1 MSDSQ
6 QIEPLPGDPQR
17 QAVDTIH
24 GYSYQIWHSVWAWL
38 SLNEKEMLFLEG
50 AEDFDVISK
59 QDATATQIK
68 ASSKNITLRSH
79 DVVSAINHYWQ
90 LHSPQPERKIH
101 FKFLTR
107 GGIGKEK
114 GSPFGKNIKGIELWK
129 QCERE
134 EERVGNIRDFLLKD
148 EQLSDS
154 LRKYLENADPQAIQ
168 ADLISNIDWVTGSGS
183 IDQPRSWI
191 EKKLILHGDKY
202 KIPPEDS
209 RLVVS
214 RLYTEASQVATR
226 KIDRYLD
233 RAKFL
238 EIFAEETRISV
249 SKADYEKSAA
259 NALVGKVLPL
269 TGSRINPAYSISD
282 YHLSTTVPPLPEN
295 YSLREKLAGGFL
307 SQLKRDGI
315 ICLTGSTG
323 GGKTTLAKILT
334 TKIEDDWI
342 WRSISGLSPLE
353 IGSILDWLLTETT
366 NSKCYNLVLDDIDL
380 KSSSSR
386 TFETQLEMLLY
397 TYLQARGHIIIT
409 SQRPISSRVQSTLA
423 LEEKLNQEVPPFT
436 EKELI
441 EFCITFGCPDRDY
454 AKAWGTIIMMKT
466 YGHPQLVHAYL
477 IHLANEKWPDIDFAS
492 IFELP
497 QTVLKTKRESQQ
509 LLIILK
515 DEEKTL
521 LYRLSLLTYAFRR
534 DQSISI
540 GTIVPAINN
549 PGSVFDGL
557 VGPWIEALSNEY
569 YKLSPLLKNTAVDI
583 WAEELVKEMHA
594 HIAEAIANAGNLTLR
609 EASSIF
615 MHALVGSNTQ
625 ALVGVIHSLLKAEGK
640 ELQNVAS
647 HFKWIAVAGTDPARP
662 FYKDNSTINHL
673 IRSFQF
679 KVVSVIDPI
688 KAAKLID
695 IWDNELTPSEPVILY
710 LLQRISLCSLV
721 LIRDEVPLS
730 PIILF
735 KYLSELWSIE
745 NRIKND
751 TDLEKA
757 YSELSDHDGLFT
769 DKDPYDILP
778 RMIIYRS
785 NTKEYLLEFIDSISD
800 LEIDHREKYLS
811 YLRNNEKDADILI
824 TQCWSH
830 ETKQGD
836 PNWESCIENLKK
848 TILKA
853 TEWDV
858 SCLAVAAARGIGIIL
873 NEFLGESEESMKSI
887 NHYIKQLGE
896 SNLLSDVKAT
906 ILYNQGNY
914 AEALAIWE
922 RFLPVWLEQAE
933 SYDLNP
939 MFSMRNA
946 AIAYGYLDDFEQS
959 AVSFMA
965 AYEHAKNMNKST
977 LSIGLLADA
986 GYAHWKAG
994 DHARALDVLSKAL
1007 TKLEGYEIESAPSDI
1022 FILNKL
1028 VGNTI
1033 LWINRYYSDGSEF
1046 EIAEPVPGTCSN
1058 TDPNPEI
1065 ANLPHSHIAISWA
1078 LLAEY
1083 EYSVTDNDQIV
1094 RAANERID
1102 YNSPVHAYSLMAR
1115 LNMVRIFKYGHYDQL
1130 PEVVRQLDM
1139 IGSASNQLRSKD
1151 VSSEEDI
1158 KFFVQYDNDL
1168 PLGSVLGY
1176 SVFLGA
1182 LIGTVCKDDLASELI
1197 ASWLSQIPH
1206 VKNNMPFIEWLNSI
1220 TDILGLTGKQA
1231 MEIVSDMECERDKRI
1246 AASLTL
1252 ISDVNNHP
1260 NYLIYG
1266 QLSLLDFSFNTLY
1279 KAYKID
1285 IGHLLAT
1292 IFSKQWTKK
1301 IKFRAVLKAP
1311 QVTVPAI
1318 EKACK
1323 GGNSGFLK
1331 AASILLAAQPATSIS
1346 INTDYRKML
1355 QGIGREGSV

>member
-17 QAVDTIH
+17 QAVDIIH

-38 SLNEKEMLFLEG
+38 NLSEEEALYLEG

-59 QDATATQIK
+59 QDATTTQVK
-68 ASSKNITLRSH
+68 ASFKNITLRSQ
-79 DVVSAINHYWQ
+79 DVVNTINHYWQ
-90 LHSPQPERKIH
+90 LHTLQPKRKIY
-101 FKFLTR
+101 FDFLTR
-107 GGIGKEK
+107 GGISKEK
-114 GSPFGKNIKGIELWK
+114 GSPFGKDIKGIELWK
-129 QCERE
+129 RSVRE
-134 EERVGNIRDFLLKD
+134 EDRVGDIRDFLLEGKRI
-148 EQLSDS
+148 SDD
-154 LRKYLENADPQAIQ
+154 LRQYLEKANPQAIQ
-168 ADLISNIDWVTGSGS
+168 VNLISNIDWITDSGD
-183 IDQPRSWI
+183 INHIKNWI
-191 EKKLILHGDKY
+191 ERKLILHGDKY
-202 KIPPEDS
+202 HITPEES
-209 RLVVS
+209 RSVVN
-214 RLYTEASQVATR
+214 RLYTEASQAAT
-226 KIDRYLD
+226 KGIDRCLD
-233 RAKFL
+233 RVKFL
-238 EIFAEETRISV
+238 EIFAEETRISIP
-249 SKADYEKSAA
+249 KADYEKLTA
-259 NALVGKVLPL
+259 NALVGRTLVLPD
-269 TGSRINPAYSISD
+269 SRIISPYSIGE
-282 YHLSTTVPPLPEN
+282 YHLSTSIPPLPVN
-295 YSLREKLAGGFL
+295 YSLREELANRLL
-307 SQLKRDGI
+307 SHLRRDGI

-323 GGKTTLAKILT
+323 SGKTTMAKILA
-334 TKIEDDWI
+334 TKISDDWT
-342 WRSISGLSPLE
+342 WRSLSGFSPKE

-380 KSSSSR
+380 RSSSSR

-397 TYLQARGHIIIT
+397 TYLKARDHIIIT

-423 LEEKLNQEVPPFT
+423 FEEKLNREVPPFT

-441 EFCITFGCPDRDY
+441 EYCITFGCPDRNY
-454 AKAWGTIIMMKT
+454 AKTWATIIMVKT
-466 YGHPQLVHAYL
+466 SGHPQLVHAYL
-477 IHLANEKWPDIDFAS
+477 THLANKKWPDIDFAAV
-492 IFELP
+492 FEEP
-497 QTVLKTKRESQQ
+497 QAVVETKKESQQ
-509 LLIILK
+509 LLAILN
-515 DEEKTL
+515 DEEKSL
-521 LYRLSLLTYAFRR
+521 LYRLSILIYAFRR
-534 DQSISI
+534 DQAISI
-540 GTIVPAINN
+540 GTITPALKN
-549 PGSVFDGL
+549 PGLVLDGL
-557 VGPWIEALSNEY
+557 VGPWIEAVSDEY
-569 YKLSPLLKNTAVDI
+569 YKLSPLLHGTAKDI
-583 WAEELVKEMHA
+583 WTEKSVKEMHA

-609 EASSIF
+609 EAVAVFI
-615 MHALVGSNTQ
+615 HALSGKNTV
-625 ALVGVIHSLLKAEGK
+625 ALVGVINSLLSASED
-640 ELQNVAS
+640 EFLIVAS
-647 HFKWIAVAGTDPARP
+647 HFDWIVTAGTDPPRP
-662 FYKDNSTINHL
+662 IIEDDPATNYM
-673 IRSFQF
+673 IRTFQF
-679 KVVSVIDPI
+679 RVAATIDPTR
-688 KAAKLID
+688 ATKLIQA
-695 IWDNELTPSEPVILY
+695 WDNEIAPSEPEILY
-710 LLQRISLCSLV
+710 QMKRVTFCSHV
-721 LIRDEVPLS
+721 LISDKVPLS
-730 PIILF
+730 PKTLL
-735 KYLSELWSIE
+735 KYLGELWSIE
-745 NRIKND
+745 NRFRDEPNLKKSYDELFKGD
-751 TDLEKA
+751 TLFSD
-757 YSELSDHDGLFT
+757 SEE
-769 DKDPYDILP
+769 YAILP

-800 LEIDHREKYLS
+800 LEMDLREKYLS

-873 NEFLGESEESMKSI
+873 DEFLGESEESMKSI
-887 NHYIKQLGE
+887 NHSIKQLGE

-939 MFSMRNA
+939 MFSMRKA
-946 AIAYGYLDDFEQS
+946 AIAYGYLDDFKQS

-1028 VGNTI
+1028 VSNTI

-1046 EIAEPVPGTCSN
+1046 EIAEPAPGTCSN

-1065 ANLPHSHIAISWA
+1065 ANLPHSHIALSWA

-1083 EYSVTDNDQIV
+1083 EYSVTDNDKIV

-1151 VSSEEDI
+1151 VPYEEDI
-1158 KFFVQYDNDL
+1158 RFFVQYDNDL

-1197 ASWLSQIPH
+1197 ASWVSQITH

-1231 MEIVSDMECERDKRI
+1231 MEIVRDMECEHDKRI
-1246 AASLTL
+1246 AAALTL

-1323 GGNSGFLK
+1323 GDNSGFLK

-1355 QGIGREGSV
+1355 QGIGREG